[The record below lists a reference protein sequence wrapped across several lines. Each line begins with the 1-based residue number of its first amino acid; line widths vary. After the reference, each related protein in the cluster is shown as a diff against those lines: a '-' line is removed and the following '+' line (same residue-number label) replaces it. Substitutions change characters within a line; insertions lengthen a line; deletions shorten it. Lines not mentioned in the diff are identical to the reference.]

1 MEWTSSGGQLFN
13 FSKRSFSCALRSE
26 SMFLPF
32 VFFPTR
38 SSFVAKGGTAYDG
51 KNLVVIEMMR
61 KLRVDLSCES
71 GLWNVVGGSIARPF
85 HIPAAQPSLNIDWDL
100 SRHYC

>member
-1 MEWTSSGGQLFN
+1 MDIGQAQAVNFSTFPLFN
-13 FSKRSFSCALRSE
+13 FSKRSLSCALRSE

-51 KNLVVIEMMR
+51 ESLLVIEMMR
-61 KLRVDLSCES
+61 KLRVDLSFES
-71 GLWNVVGGSIARPF
+71 GLWNVVGGSIARPPF
-85 HIPAAQPSLNIDWDL
+85 HIPTAQPSPE
-100 SRHYC
+100 Y